1 VVTQLDPRY
10 GQTAYEAY
18 RAEAGGVSLVTGAPL
33 PDWEELKP
41 EIQQAWVAAAAAAVL
56 SGEIQ

>member
-18 RAEAGGVSLVTGAPL
+18 CVQSGGVSLVTGVEL
-33 PDWEELKP
+33 PPWHELCE
-41 EIQQAWVAAAAAAVL
+41 EIQQAWIAAASAVP

>member
-1 VVTQLDPRY
+1 MTQLDPRY

-18 RAEAGGVSLVTGAPL
+18 YAASDGRSLVTGVEL
-33 PDWEELKP
+33 PPWHELSE
-41 EIQQAWVAAAAAAVL
+41 EIQQAWIAAASAVL